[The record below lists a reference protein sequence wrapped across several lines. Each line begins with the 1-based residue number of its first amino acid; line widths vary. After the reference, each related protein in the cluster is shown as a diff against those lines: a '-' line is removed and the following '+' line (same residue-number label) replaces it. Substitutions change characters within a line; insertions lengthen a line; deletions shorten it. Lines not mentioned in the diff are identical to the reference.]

1 MKMSVVKVLAES
13 HAVEDLRKAEA
24 ALENG
29 ELPAIDVEGED
40 EGEQLTHVIA
50 AITILESMT
59 TKNMEFR
66 DALREYTQRVRSSIS

>member
-13 HAVEDLRKAEA
+13 HAVEDLRRAET

-29 ELPAIDVEGED
+29 ERPAIDVEGED

-50 AITILESMT
+50 AITILECMRD
-59 TKNMEFR
+59 KNVEFR